1 MPNLD
6 THDLV
11 AMTGATYF
19 VVGRGTEGGPAS
31 YRLSIAG
38 ITAGTSDPNWGHADR
53 IKANSGYSIGTIQ
66 VDLGQRGTWA
76 LGSTD
81 GAALKS
87 GETTYVD
94 AIIDQASAYAKAHA
108 LPFTDDHAQL
118 RTDLLSHGN
127 GKKDRGS
134 LAFIDSDTRD
144 SINAW
149 ASSEEGE
156 KWIHKNIDYPQVKN
170 ATQAAMDMLDQY
182 GKKVPEDHRLEAIA
196 ILAKTAN
203 QMPGA
208 LKTYEKALK
217 DGGDYDDLLATAND
231 THRRLDWYDGPKAA
245 ALAKQYKQAH
255 DDPTVAAAID
265 RAHTKVGDANFNPL
279 KSANDPDIE
288 QALKAIGQGHRSH
301 HAVLHQGSHG
311 HAVVA
316 LQNEL
321 AKLGLTDSHGH
332 QLKPDGDFGPSTHFA
347 VETFQRKHGLEHDG
361 KVGSNTAA
369 ALKQATLQQS
379 AITAMTLDHPQHP
392 GFPLFQ
398 QAVTGVGHIDQAQ
411 GRATDFLSYNLSGA
425 LALAARKEGL
435 ERIDQVILSEDAS
448 RAFAVQG
455 DMSSPLRRFA
465 SVDVVSGINTPLAQS
480 STDWSQFQTPGMPN
494 VQAPAPL
501 MQSADVQIA
510 QPVMQR

>member
-6 THDLV
+6 THNLD
-11 AMTGATYF
+11 AMSGATYF

-66 VDLGQRGTWA
+66 VDLGQRGAWA

-81 GAALKS
+81 GGALKP

-94 AIIDQASAYAKAHA
+94 AIIGQASAYAKAHA
-108 LPFTDDHAQL
+108 LPFTQDQAQL
-118 RTDLLSHGN
+118 RADLLSHGN
-127 GKKDRGS
+127 GKEHRGT
-134 LAFIDSDTRD
+134 LAFIDTDTRD

-170 ATQAAMDMLDQY
+170 ATQTAMDMLDQN
-182 GKKVPEDHRLEAIA
+182 GKNVPEDHRLEAIA

-203 QMPGA
+203 QMPSA
-208 LKTYEKALK
+208 LKTYEKVLK
-217 DGGDYDDLLATAND
+217 DGGDYSDVLATAND
-231 THRRLDWYDGPKAA
+231 IHRRLDWYDGPKAA
-245 ALAKQYKQAH
+245 AIAKQYKQAH

-265 RAHTKVGDANFNPL
+265 RAHTKVGDADFNPL

-301 HAVLHQGSHG
+301 HTVLHQGSHG

-316 LQNEL
+316 LQTEL
-321 AKLGLTDSHGH
+321 AQLGFTDSHGH
-332 QLKPDGDFGPSTHFA
+332 RIKHDGDFGPSTRFA
-347 VETFQRKHGLEHDG
+347 VETFQRKHSLKADGIVGHD
-361 KVGSNTAA
+361 TAE
-369 ALKQATLQQS
+369 ALKHATLQQ
-379 AITAMTLDHPQHP
+379 TALTALTLDHHQHP
-392 GFPLFQ
+392 GHPMFQ
-398 QAVTGVGHIDQAQ
+398 QALAGVGQLDQAQ
-411 GRATDFLSYNLSGA
+411 GRATDFRSYNLSGA

-448 RAFAVQG
+448 RAIAVQG
-455 DMSSPLRRFA
+455 DIRSPLRRFA
-465 SVDVVSGINTPLAQS
+465 DVDVVSGVSTPLAQS
-480 STDWSQFQTPGMPN
+480 STDWSQFQTPGMQS
-494 VQAPAPL
+494 VQAPTPL
-501 MQSADVQIA
+501 MQSADAQVA
-510 QPVMQR
+510 QPSMQR